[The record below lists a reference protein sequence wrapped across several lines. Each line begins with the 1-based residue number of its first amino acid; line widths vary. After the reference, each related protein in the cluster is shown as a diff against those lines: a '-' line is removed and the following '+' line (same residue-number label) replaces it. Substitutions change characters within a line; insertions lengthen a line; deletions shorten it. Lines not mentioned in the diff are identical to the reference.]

1 MRRRAF
7 LLIAALVLALSA
19 APAALAQDG
28 DKDCAD
34 FASQAEAQAYF
45 EANGGSPTNNVDN
58 LDADHDGQACESF
71 DYGDGEGGGGSGG
84 GGTGGSDKDCADFAT
99 QAEAQAY
106 FEANGG
112 SPTNNVDNLDA
123 DHDGQACEDFDYGDS
138 TGGGTGGGGTGGG
151 DNGGVD
157 NGGVDNGGGA
167 LPFTGPNDTLL
178 PAGTALLLA
187 GLALV
192 GVTRYRAR
200 HARR

>member
-1 MRRRAF
+1 MRRIAF

-58 LDADHDGQACESF
+58 LDADHDGQACE
-71 DYGDGEGGGGSGG
+71 
-84 GGTGGSDKDCADFAT
+84 
-99 QAEAQAY
+99 
-106 FEANGG
+106 
-112 SPTNNVDNLDA
+112 
-123 DHDGQACEDFDYGDS
+123 DFDYGGG
-138 TGGGTGGGGTGGG
+138 TGGGTGGE
-151 DNGGVD
+151 D

-178 PAGTALLLA
+178 PAGTALLVA
-187 GLALV
+187 GLALL

-200 HARR
+200 HTRR

>member
-1 MRRRAF
+1 MRRMAF

-19 APAALAQDG
+19 APAALAQDA

-58 LDADHDGQACESF
+58 LDADHDGQACEAF
-71 DYGDGEGGGGSGG
+71 DYGGGGG
-84 GGTGGSDKDCADFAT
+84 D
-99 QAEAQAY
+99 
-106 FEANGG
+106 
-112 SPTNNVDNLDA
+112 
-123 DHDGQACEDFDYGDS
+123 DGS
-138 TGGGTGGGGTGGG
+138 TGGGGNDGGNG
-151 DNGGVD
+151 D
-157 NGGVDNGGGA
+157 

>member
-1 MRRRAF
+1 MLRVPLVAAPGRTGCRSCLLGAWPSLNRWCPRRRQG
-7 LLIAALVLALSA
+7 LCRLCD
-19 APAALAQDG
+19 PG
-28 DKDCAD
+28 R
-34 FASQAEAQAYF
+34 
-45 EANGGSPTNNVDN
+45 G
-58 LDADHDGQACESF
+58 
-71 DYGDGEGGGGSGG
+71 
-84 GGTGGSDKDCADFAT
+84 
-99 QAEAQAY
+99 QAY

-123 DHDGQACEDFDYGDS
+123 DHDGQACEDFDYGD
-138 TGGGTGGGGTGGG
+138 GTGGGTGGG
-151 DNGGVD
+151 DNGG
-157 NGGVDNGGGA
+157 GDNGGGA

>member
-1 MRRRAF
+1 MRRIAF

-34 FASQAEAQAYF
+34 FASQAEAQA
-45 EANGGSPTNNVDN
+45 
-58 LDADHDGQACESF
+58 H
-71 DYGDGEGGGGSGG
+71 
-84 GGTGGSDKDCADFAT
+84 
-99 QAEAQAY
+99 

-123 DHDGQACEDFDYGDS
+123 DHDGQACEDFDYGDG
-138 TGGGTGGGGTGGG
+138 TGGGTGGG
-151 DNGGVD
+151 D

-187 GLALV
+187 GLALL

>member
-58 LDADHDGQACESF
+58 LDADHDGQACEDF
-71 DYGDGEGGGGSGG
+71 DYGDG
-84 GGTGGSDKDCADFAT
+84 
-99 QAEAQAY
+99 
-106 FEANGG
+106 
-112 SPTNNVDNLDA
+112 
-123 DHDGQACEDFDYGDS
+123 
-138 TGGGTGGGGTGGG
+138 TGGGG
-151 DNGGVD
+151 DPDVD

-167 LPFTGPNDTLL
+167 LPFTGPNDTLV
-178 PAGTALLLA
+178 PAGTALLVA
-187 GLALV
+187 GLALL

>member
-1 MRRRAF
+1 MAF
-7 LLIAALVLALSA
+7 LLITALVLALSA

-34 FASQAEAQAYF
+34 FASQAEAQ
-45 EANGGSPTNNVDN
+45 S
-58 LDADHDGQACESF
+58 
-71 DYGDGEGGGGSGG
+71 
-84 GGTGGSDKDCADFAT
+84 
-99 QAEAQAY
+99 Y

-123 DHDGQACEDFDYGDS
+123 DHDGQACEDFDYGDG
-138 TGGGTGGGGTGGG
+138 TGDGGTGDG
-151 DNGGVD
+151 DTGGVD

>member
-1 MRRRAF
+1 MRRMTF

-19 APAALAQDG
+19 APAALAQDA

-34 FASQAEAQAYF
+34 FGSQAEAQAYF

-58 LDADHDGQACESF
+58 LDADHDGQACEAF
-71 DYGDGEGGGGSGG
+71 DYGGDDGSTDGG
-84 GGTGGSDKDCADFAT
+84 
-99 QAEAQAY
+99 
-106 FEANGG
+106 NGG
-112 SPTNNVDNLDA
+112 
-123 DHDGQACEDFDYGDS
+123 
-138 TGGGTGGGGTGGG
+138 
-151 DNGGVD
+151 
-157 NGGVDNGGGA
+157 
-167 LPFTGPNDTLL
+167 LPFTGPNDTML

>member
-71 DYGDGEGGGGSGG
+71 DYGDG
-84 GGTGGSDKDCADFAT
+84 
-99 QAEAQAY
+99 
-106 FEANGG
+106 
-112 SPTNNVDNLDA
+112 
-123 DHDGQACEDFDYGDS
+123 
-138 TGGGTGGGGTGGG
+138 TGGG
-151 DNGGVD
+151 DTGGGD

-167 LPFTGPNDTLL
+167 LPFTGPNDTLV

-187 GLALV
+187 GLALL

>member
-1 MRRRAF
+1 MRRMTF

-19 APAALAQDG
+19 APAALAQDA

-34 FASQAEAQAYF
+34 FGSQAEAQAYF

-71 DYGDGEGGGGSGG
+71 DYGDGGG
-84 GGTGGSDKDCADFAT
+84 D
-99 QAEAQAY
+99 
-106 FEANGG
+106 
-112 SPTNNVDNLDA
+112 
-123 DHDGQACEDFDYGDS
+123 
-138 TGGGTGGGGTGGG
+138 GTGGGGTGGT
-151 DNGGVD
+151 DD
-157 NGGVDNGGGA
+157 GA
-167 LPFTGPNDTLL
+167 LPFTGPNNSLL

-200 HARR
+200 HARP